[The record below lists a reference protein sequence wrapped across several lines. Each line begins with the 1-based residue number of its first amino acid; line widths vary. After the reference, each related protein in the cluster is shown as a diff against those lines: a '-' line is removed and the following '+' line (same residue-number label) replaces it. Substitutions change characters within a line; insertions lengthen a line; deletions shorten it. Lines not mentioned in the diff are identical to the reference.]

1 MVHKMHPLFR
11 ALTVRYVSRIMQ
23 LQMDNL
29 YSHSLQVGKEN
40 GTFINLWME
49 SYNTYTNTC
58 WGCNSVLMAN
68 KLAIRYP
75 HLVHI
80 ALKSLVNPNYNQ
92 NDQMYGSKYYNY
104 TSNYAV
110 HIFSEHH
117 YFIPSNEEELKGYN
131 CTLGRI
137 MRHVLYGKSDLLDTK
152 NVRNG
157 IKNIL

>member
-1 MVHKMHPLFR
+1 
-11 ALTVRYVSRIMQ
+11 
-23 LQMDNL
+23 
-29 YSHSLQVGKEN
+29 
-40 GTFINLWME
+40 ME
-49 SYNTYTNTC
+49 TYNTYTNTRL
-58 WGCNSVLMAN
+58 GCNSVLIN

-80 ALKSLVNPNYNQ
+80 ALKSLVYPTYNQ

-110 HIFSEHH
+110 HIFRRDH
-117 YFIPSNEEELKGYN
+117 YFIPSNEEDLKGYN

-137 MRHVLYGKSDLLDTK
+137 MRYVLYGKSDLLDTK

-157 IKNIL
+157 IRNIH